1 MQTYI
6 IKPFDALDVNI
17 QEEIEHFTKLIHFKK
32 GEILFS
38 NKELTKYFYVL
49 KNGKIKN
56 YQLNLDNG
64 KEQTIFVFRAGDMF
78 DTITLLDGELH
89 DVMYEVME
97 ESSAYQMP
105 IEDVRRMIET
115 NPEFNKKFFPYIA
128 KQMRH
133 MEELS
138 TDISLYSTEERFIK
152 LLLQNLDPENIFKFK
167 LLQGLSNT
175 EIAQLIGTVRHVVE
189 RHIKKLK
196 NDGLIESKSKT
207 LQLASSNA
215 LLEKIKLL

>member
-1 MQTYI
+1 
-6 IKPFDALDVNI
+6 
-17 QEEIEHFTKLIHFKK
+17 
-32 GEILFS
+32 
-38 NKELTKYFYVL
+38 
-49 KNGKIKN
+49 
-56 YQLNLDNG
+56 
-64 KEQTIFVFRAGDMF
+64 MF
-78 DTITLLDGELH
+78 DTITLLDGEIH

-97 ESSAYQMP
+97 ESSVYQMP

-196 NDGLIESKSKT
+196 NDGLLEAKSKT
-207 LQLASSNA
+207 LQLEKGNA
-215 LLEKIKLL
+215 LLEKINFF

>member
-1 MQTYI
+1 MQTYT
-6 IKPFDALDVNI
+6 IKPFDTLDANI

-64 KEQTIFVFRAGDMF
+64 KEQTIFKP
-78 DTITLLDGELH
+78 H

-196 NDGLIESKSKT
+196 NDGLLKAKSKT
-207 LQLASSNA
+207 LQLEKGNA
-215 LLEKIKLL
+215 LLEKINFF

>member
-1 MQTYI
+1 MQTYT
-6 IKPFDALDVNI
+6 IKPFDTLDANI
-17 QEEIEHFTKLIHFKK
+17 QEEIGHFTKLIHFKK

-38 NKELTKYFYVL
+38 NKELTRYFYVL

-64 KEQTIFVFRAGDMF
+64 KEQTIFVFRSGDMF

-196 NDGLIESKSKT
+196 NDGLLEDKSKT
-207 LQLASSNA
+207 LQLEKGNA
-215 LLEKIKLL
+215 LLEKINFF

>member
-1 MQTYI
+1 MQTYT
-6 IKPFDALDVNI
+6 IKPFDTLDVNI
-17 QEEIEHFTKLIHFKK
+17 QEEIGHFTKLIHFKK

-38 NKELTKYFYVL
+38 NKELTRYFYVL

-78 DTITLLDGELH
+78 DTITLLDGEIH

-97 ESSAYQMP
+97 ESSVYQMP

-196 NDGLIESKSKT
+196 NDGLLEAKSKT
-207 LQLASSNA
+207 LQLEKGNA
-215 LLEKIKLL
+215 LLEKINFF

>member
-1 MQTYI
+1 MQTYT
-6 IKPFDALDVNI
+6 IKPFDTLDANI

-38 NKELTKYFYVL
+38 NKELTRYFYVL

-78 DTITLLDGELH
+78 DTITLLDGEIH

-97 ESSAYQMP
+97 ESSVYQMP

-196 NDGLIESKSKT
+196 NDGLLEAKSKT
-207 LQLASSNA
+207 LQLEKGNA
-215 LLEKIKLL
+215 LLEKINFF

>member
-1 MQTYI
+1 MQTYT
-6 IKPFDALDVNI
+6 IKPFDTLDANI
-17 QEEIEHFTKLIHFKK
+17 QEEIGHFTKLIHFKK

-38 NKELTKYFYVL
+38 NKELTRYFYVL

-196 NDGLIESKSKT
+196 NDGLLEAKSKT
-207 LQLASSNA
+207 LQLEKGNA
-215 LLEKIKLL
+215 LLEKINFF

>member
-1 MQTYI
+1 MQTYT
-6 IKPFDALDVNI
+6 IKPFDTLDANI

-64 KEQTIFVFRAGDMF
+64 KEQTIFIFRAGDMF
-78 DTITLLDGELH
+78 DTITLLDGEPH

-196 NDGLIESKSKT
+196 NDGLLKAKSKT
-207 LQLASSNA
+207 LQLEKGNA
-215 LLEKIKLL
+215 LLEKINFF